1 MLARV
6 IAWRDDC
13 SSIVRLI
20 SSGTGAHTSVWDS
33 SSIRE
38 VIVAPSTGFL
48 LFQLARLLAIAVP
61 VGAVIAVPVGE
72 SIVHPVGESIT
83 HPVGESIAHPVGGVT
98 ANPPMGS
105 DGLRAIDPHSIVIS
119 HVALNF
125 TSRSRSCIIAP
136 V

>member
-1 MLARV
+1 M
-6 IAWRDDC
+6 
-13 SSIVRLI
+13 
-20 SSGTGAHTSVWDS
+20 WDS

-38 VIVAPSTGFL
+38 VIVAPSTGLL

-61 VGAVIAVPVGE
+61 VGAVIAVPVGESIVHPVGE

>member
-1 MLARV
+1 M
-6 IAWRDDC
+6 
-13 SSIVRLI
+13 
-20 SSGTGAHTSVWDS
+20 WDS

-38 VIVAPSTGFL
+38 VIVAPSTGL
-48 LFQLARLLAIAVP
+48 LLYQLARLLAIAVP